1 MITRQPRAWPG
12 LLLAGLLSLL
22 SPSVPAFAQASGSGG
37 PVYTSAAQVEVAQRV
52 LRYEN
57 LLRPGR
63 YTAGRMDYAT
73 VDALRAFQRRHAI
86 PDNGVLDQ
94 ETMAQLMSHVSAMQM
109 AQARSAS
116 ASERAAGQAQ
126 ESTRTMPETAS
137 QIPLMTGLG
146 VLLLGGGLL
155 LLRRGKA

>member
-22 SPSVPAFAQASGSGG
+22 CPSVPAFAQAGDYGG
-37 PVYTSAAQVEVAQRV
+37 PLYTSAGQVEVAQRV

-73 VDALRAFQRRHAI
+73 VEALRAFQRKHSI
-86 PDNGVLDQ
+86 PDSGRLDH
-94 ETMAQLMSHVSAMQM
+94 ETMAQLMSHASAVQM
-109 AQARSAS
+109 AQARSAG
-116 ASERAAGQAQ
+116 ASQRAAGETQAAL
-126 ESTRTMPETAS
+126 RMMPETAS

-146 VLLLGGGLL
+146 ALLLGGGLL
-155 LLRRGKA
+155 LLRSKQS